1 MAEDKKPNKPVKKA
15 AGPKQGEPPKKPPA
29 NVEAPKDDF
38 DDNIRLGLD
47 ADRVM
52 KVAGGVGAVS
62 LVACLGLGF
71 TGDAKR
77 FMFAYLTAYIWI
89 LSIAIGALFWV
100 TLQHL
105 VNANWSIVLRRVAE
119 LMAQNMP
126 LMALLAL
133 PILVPTAMGND
144 SLYIWVNHETVHA
157 DHLLHHKAPYLN
169 VTFFLIRCAI
179 YFGFWVLLSRYLFQT
194 SVAQDQSK
202 SPGDLAKRMQGL
214 SAPSMILLALTLTFA
229 AFDFLMSLEPAW
241 FSTIYGVYFFAG
253 CVLSFNS
260 LFALTLMWLQKQGR
274 LVKSVSV
281 EHYHDIG
288 KMMFGFTVFWAYI
301 GFSQFMLIWY
311 ANIPEETFW
320 YKMRFT
326 GDWRTVSAILLV
338 CHFVLPF
345 LGLLSRHIK
354 RNKKTLGFWAVWIL
368 VLHYVDIYWL
378 VKPSLHEETLPTGD
392 LLLDVTAIV
401 GMLGLFLAGAA
412 YQAKKVRLVAV
423 GDPRLPKS
431 LAFENF

>member
-1 MAEDKKPNKPVKKA
+1 MAEDKKPKKPAKS
-15 AGPKQGEPPKKPPA
+15 GDSPKKDDSPKKTAPA
-29 NVEAPKDDF
+29 PEPVDDF
-38 DDNIRLGLD
+38 DDNIRMGGL
-47 ADRVM
+47 ADKVV
-52 KVAGGVGAVS
+52 KVAGGVGAVG
-62 LVACLGLGF
+62 LVACLALGF
-71 TGDAKR
+71 TGDTKR
-77 FMFAYLTAYIWI
+77 FLFSYLTAYFWV

-105 VNANWSIVLRRVAE
+105 VNAKWSVALRRVGE

-133 PILVPTAMGND
+133 PIIVPTALGND
-144 SLYIWVNHETVHA
+144 SLYIWVNDEKVHA

-169 VTFFLIRCAI
+169 VNFFLVRCVI
-179 YFGFWVLLSRYLFQT
+179 YFGFWVLLSRYLFKT
-194 SVAQDQSK
+194 SVTQDQSK
-202 SPGDLAKRMQGL
+202 APLDLAKRMQGL

-229 AFDFLMSLEPAW
+229 SFDFLMSLEPAW

-253 CVLSFNS
+253 CVLSFHAF
-260 LFALTLMWLQKQGR
+260 FALTLMWLQKEGR
-274 LVKSVSV
+274 LVKSVTV

-326 GDWRTVSAILLV
+326 GEWRTVSAILLV

-392 LLLDVTAIV
+392 LLLDVTAVV
-401 GMLGLFLAGAA
+401 GILGLFVAGVA
-412 YQAKKVRLVAV
+412 YQAKKVRLIAI